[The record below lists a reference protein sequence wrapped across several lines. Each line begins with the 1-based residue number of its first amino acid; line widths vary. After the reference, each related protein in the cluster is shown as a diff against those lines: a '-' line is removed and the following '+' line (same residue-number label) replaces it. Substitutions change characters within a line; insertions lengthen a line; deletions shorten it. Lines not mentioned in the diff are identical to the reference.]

1 MANITIIDDD
11 EIICD
16 ALSRTF
22 KDMGHNVQYALTLH
36 DGLKAISS
44 QESDVVFLDVRL
56 PDGNGLNAL
65 PTIQQKSSAP
75 EVIIMTGE
83 GDPDGAELAI
93 KSGAWDYVEKPV
105 SIKQMILPLTRA
117 LQYREQK
124 KANDRPVA
132 LKREGI
138 VGDSLR
144 LKNCLDLVAQSAAGD
159 VNVLITGETGTGKE
173 LFARAIHNNSRRAER
188 TFVTVD
194 CTALPETLVESTLFG
209 HEKGAFTS
217 ADRAQEGLIKQANGG
232 TLFLDEIGELPR
244 NIQKKFLRV
253 LQEYRF
259 RPVGGKKEII
269 SKFRLISA
277 TNRNLDRMVEQG
289 TFRKDLLYRLRSLT
303 LELPPLRERPE
314 DIQELTLYHIA
325 RVCERQGTETKG
337 FSPEFFSALI
347 SYHWPG
353 NVRELLNTLDGTL
366 SLAAHEPTLY
376 MKHLPTDIRV
386 QIARMSVGK
395 DRKDNS
401 SEAIVDSPKT
411 LPRLREFRQSL
422 EKQYLKDLVL
432 VTERDMKKAGRISGL
447 SRSHLYELLN
457 RYNILPPE

>member
-1 MANITIIDDD
+1 VANITIIDDD

-325 RVCERQGTETKG
+325 RVCERKGTETKG

-401 SEAIVDSPKT
+401 LEAIVDSPKT